1 MDQKI
6 ESSEEKSANKVSRV
20 RNNRDSMLLHFMLI
34 RDEITAL
41 PRPHRGNRNKKLDH
55 VKLVPT
61 DAKIELTTSNELQQ
75 ELAGE
80 TALNDRLLERLDE
93 YDHAIQRIDRI
104 ALHALQ
110 TLGDVQV
117 GGRKPNL
124 EVKEMARAVV
134 KKLLQEGKNLPTSK
148 ELDYKVRH
156 ELFKENPKIYIEKVK
171 QGMDRKE
178 VLRNSIHPT
187 WSYWRNVGSL
197 ASERSW
203 SEILKKI
210 REETK

>member
-1 MDQKI
+1 
-6 ESSEEKSANKVSRV
+6 
-20 RNNRDSMLLHFMLI
+20 MLLHFMLI